1 MPTNRLTDHQ
11 CRTAKPGEKARKLFD
26 GDSMYLFIAPSG
38 AKIWRLAYRDEQ
50 GKQQTKSLGAYPLL
64 TLAEARGK
72 RDDVRRGLLNGVS
85 PKAKKAKA
93 KTTFWEDCET
103 YWNGRKDVSDDYRA
117 NALRAIEMHLKPELG
132 DKPTGAIDRA
142 ILLEQLNRMNAAGL
156 YVYVR
161 KVRMWSS
168 QVFDWAVQQ
177 GHAAINPAELI
188 NPQKAFGRRK
198 VKNHASL
205 ELNEVHEFMH
215 RLSFEEDLNSVL
227 ACRFMAYTW
236 VRTNEMRMMRWDEID
251 GDVWLIPEDR
261 MKREKDHLVPLSRQA
276 LEILD
281 KMRARQRGSAFVF
294 AADHR
299 LDRTISENTVLAL
312 IARMGYKGEMTGH
325 GWRSIASTWANEEG
339 FDKDAIERQL
349 AHSPEDRIRAAY
361 NRAEYIKVRRPMMQ
375 AWADWLD
382 QPYTG
387 VAKGG

>member
-1 MPTNRLTDHQ
+1 MPTNSLTDHQ
-11 CRTAKPGEKARKLFD
+11 CRTVKPGDKPRKLFD
-26 GDSMYLFIAPSG
+26 GHGLHLFVSPAG
-38 AKIWRLAYRDEQ
+38 AKVWRLAFRDEH

-64 TLAEARGK
+64 TLAEARTK
-72 RDDVRRGLLNGVS
+72 RDDLRRGMLNGVS
-85 PKAKKAKA
+85 PKKKTKA
-93 KTTFWEDCET
+93 KTTFWEDCQT

-117 NALRAIEMHLKPELG
+117 NALRAIEMHLKPKLG
-132 DKPTGAIDRA
+132 NLGTRDITRA
-142 ILLEQLNRMNAAGL
+142 LLLDELNRMDAAGL

-168 QVFDWAVQQ
+168 QVFDWAVEQ
-177 GHAAINPAELI
+177 GEAEINPAELI

-205 ELNEVHEFMH
+205 ELNEVHDFMH
-215 RLSFEEDLNSVL
+215 RLSFEEDLSSVL

-236 VRTNEMRMMRWDEID
+236 VRTNEMRQMRWDEID
-251 GDVWLIPEDR
+251 GDTWLIPEDR

-276 LEILD
+276 LEIIE
-281 KMRARQRGSAFVF
+281 KMRARSRGSEYVF

-361 NRAEYIKVRRPMMQ
+361 NRAEYMKVRRPMMQ

-382 QPYTG
+382 KPNTSSAQG
-387 VAKGG
+387 